1 MRKSIQS
8 LWAKCPNCQKR
19 FPDYEHESSAIND
32 LLGYVAFFGCCLEP
46 LILLTLPLFM
56 FTDIGPFTCKRCG
69 HIW

>member
-1 MRKSIQS
+1 MRKNIQS
-8 LWAKCPNCQKR
+8 LWAKCPKCQKR
-19 FPDYEHESSAIND
+19 FPAYEYESSAIND

-46 LILLTLPLFM
+46 LILLILPFFM